1 MNRWL
6 IQILIC
12 VIALTMVLSVGFAQK
27 VRTIP
32 QLQIVPL
39 DSLKKLDSLQGAAG
53 GKSLQTSPYWGGAD
67 ANADT
72 VTVTGVVMVKP
83 GVLTYTLA
91 RYNIYVQ
98 DTTTGA
104 VWGGLNVLTN
114 DTSAQ
119 AQASGIAALDTGMV
133 VTITGRI
140 LEFGSQNNSLTEMYH
155 YSVSTPAYTSPPP
168 ISVGAV
174 GNRPAAREITLAT
187 LAAGTLPHPS
197 TGEPYEGMYVI
208 VRNVTVIA
216 VDYASGRFTFQ
227 DSLGNVGYTYD
238 GSQWYTLRGHKI
250 SSSRY
255 TPPPV
260 GTRLSYIRGIVLPQT
275 RSGTCGDYT
284 IMPLYPG
291 PREQTNSKYPGDIGI
306 ASFSPQITSIAR
318 FPSPPKRTDAVTVTW
333 KVKNLNTGGK
343 IDSSYFNY
351 RIGFANPRWAKA
363 KATAT
368 GGDSLYSAT
377 IPAANADT
385 LVSYFV
391 EAWGGGVYGSAPD
404 SSKPNFYQIR
414 QNGLTIRDV
423 QYTPFVGGISGMLT
437 DTVTVNGVIVAD
449 TTDIKQNLSGRPTLW
464 MASAAGAWNGIPIFS
479 ALSGVIPDTLAR
491 GDSVAVTGIVTERGV
506 STNDSRT
513 ALQVLSFNV
522 IKRGASVPAATS
534 ISISGS
540 GSVSYQDANRP
551 LKGASPFEQ
560 WESVLVKLPTCYV
573 NMLNADN
580 AATGST
586 SNFGE
591 FFVSTTKGATTTAF
605 GLRVNDDGTN
615 NYYCDTTVAYQTS
628 WRSAHPLSP
637 PKNKLI
643 PIGATITSLTGIM
656 TYSNGE
662 YKLEPRKNDDYG
674 TITSVTYQVADV
686 VPTSFE
692 LSQNYPNPFN
702 PTTTIR
708 YMVPM
713 AGKVSLK
720 VYNLLGQVVE
730 TLVDQQQSAGSFVV
744 VFNASRLS
752 SGTYFYKLE
761 TDKYSVTKKMMLLK

>member
-1 MNRWL
+1 
-6 IQILIC
+6 
-12 VIALTMVLSVGFAQK
+12 
-27 VRTIP
+27 
-32 QLQIVPL
+32 
-39 DSLKKLDSLQGAAG
+39 
-53 GKSLQTSPYWGGAD
+53 
-67 ANADT
+67 
-72 VTVTGVVMVKP
+72 
-83 GVLTYTLA
+83 
-91 RYNIYVQ
+91 
-98 DTTTGA
+98 
-104 VWGGLNVLTN
+104 
-114 DTSAQ
+114 
-119 AQASGIAALDTGMV
+119 
-133 VTITGRI
+133 
-140 LEFGSQNNSLTEMYH
+140 
-155 YSVSTPAYTSPPP
+155 
-168 ISVGAV
+168 
-174 GNRPAAREITLAT
+174 
-187 LAAGTLPHPS
+187 
-197 TGEPYEGMYVI
+197 
-208 VRNVTVIA
+208 
-216 VDYASGRFTFQ
+216 
-227 DSLGNVGYTYD
+227 
-238 GSQWYTLRGHKI
+238 
-250 SSSRY
+250 
-255 TPPPV
+255 
-260 GTRLSYIRGIVLPQT
+260 
-275 RSGTCGDYT
+275 
-284 IMPLYPG
+284 
-291 PREQTNSKYPGDIGI
+291 
-306 ASFSPQITSIAR
+306 
-318 FPSPPKRTDAVTVTW
+318 
-333 KVKNLNTGGK
+333 
-343 IDSSYFNY
+343 
-351 RIGFANPRWAKA
+351 
-363 KATAT
+363 
-368 GGDSLYSAT
+368 
-377 IPAANADT
+377 
-385 LVSYFV
+385 
-391 EAWGGGVYGSAPD
+391 VYGSAPD
-404 SSKPNFYQIR
+404 SSKPSFYQIR
-414 QNGLTIRDV
+414 QSGLTIRDV
-423 QYTPFVGGISGMLT
+423 QYTPFVGGLSGMLT

-479 ALSGVIPDTLAR
+479 ALSGVIPDTLVR

-513 ALQVLSFNV
+513 ALQVLSFTV
-522 IKRGASVPAATS
+522 VKRGATVPAATS

-560 WESVLVKLPTCYV
+560 WESVLVKLPTSYV

-580 AATGST
+580 SATSGT

-615 NYYCDTTVAYQTS
+615 SYYCDTTVAYQTS

-637 PKNKLI
+637 AKNKLI

-662 YKLEPRKNDDYG
+662 YKLEPRKNDDFG

-761 TDKYSVTKKMMLLK
+761 TEKYSVTKKMMLLK